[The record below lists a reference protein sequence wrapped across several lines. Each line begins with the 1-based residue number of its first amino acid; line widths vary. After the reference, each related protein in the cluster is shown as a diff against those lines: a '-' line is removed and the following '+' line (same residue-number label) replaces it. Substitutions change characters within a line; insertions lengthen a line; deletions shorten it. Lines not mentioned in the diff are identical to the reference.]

1 MPKLPRDNSDS
12 SLHEKYKESDTKRRK
27 RMGRGGAGNDN
38 DKKKNLIE
46 YNYDESSE
54 SDESDDECM
63 FTGPVTRNRAKGLTS
78 NRSLPPKTKR
88 PRMEMDDDEEEDE
101 EEPTEEEE
109 AEDEEQE
116 DEMEDDEDEE
126 ASGLPPGTSLQINI
140 GSFQDKSA
148 AMVPKR
154 HDLKKEPEQVKRFVE
169 LVNKPI
175 EEIGIDAQ
183 IDHFKS
189 MDSVHQEQLL
199 DALERRPTATD
210 TGAQLMFRILTMKI
224 SPELQAMAL
233 AKYQALQNMDPST
246 SEYFKQRA
254 WLDKLCS
261 MPFGNYR
268 DLPVQLTRDGP
279 DQCATF
285 IQNARACLDKSV
297 FGQDEAKLQVLQWM
311 ANKIANPEANGKS
324 LLLVGPAGCGKC
336 HAKDTPILMANGTIK
351 MVQDIIVGDY
361 IMGDDSKPRQVLSL
375 GQGKDMMYDV
385 IPVKGEKYTV
395 NSEHILC
402 LKQSGRGAIKVINR
416 KNITYKT
423 IRIDNINKCIA
434 YKTFKTYDDAEDY
447 LNSFTEEDNI
457 IEISVKDYLLL
468 SNDMKKMLKGYSK
481 GVEFPYIEPLFDPY
495 IIGLWLGDGSS
506 DRSSIT
512 SQDAEIINYLQKNLP
527 QYNLMLSYY
536 SQYDYRI
543 RAIYKGKKNNVFLEV
558 LKQLNMLNNKHIP
571 DHFKCNSRDVRLKLL
586 AGLIDTDGYVNNN
599 TVEITQKNTRLAD
612 DIVYLARSLGFAAYC
627 RDKKSSWT
635 YKGVKN
641 TDNYK
646 CITISGNTSDIP
658 IRIKRKIPNIRT
670 QIKDVLV
677 TGISIKEVGY
687 GDYFGFTIDGNNRYL
702 MGNFTVTHNTSL
714 IKNGI
719 AQALGWPFQFI
730 SLGGDS
736 DASTYTGHQLVYE
749 SSHPG
754 KIVNSLIGAKS
765 MSMILMFDEVD
776 KISTTPKGEEVQNLL
791 VHLTDPVQNSLFEDK
806 YLAGVPI
813 DLSKVMF
820 IFSAN
825 NISKIDRILLDRMN
839 VIQLK
844 GYSAKEKLVIA
855 ENYLLPEALQEVALT
870 ERVSIPKDVLEH
882 LINVYASDDTGVREL
897 KRCIEAVVQK
907 INMLRMYNSKEL
919 PFYIKDFS
927 LPFIVKREHV
937 ELFLK
942 KRKERDDGI
951 PFGMYI

>member
-12 SLHEKYKESDTKRRK
+12 SLHEKSDTKRRK

-54 SDESDDECM
+54 SDESSDECM
-63 FTGPVTRNRAKGLTS
+63 IVGPITRNRAKGLSMSRS
-78 NRSLPPKTKR
+78 NKTVPPNKKR
-88 PRMEMDDDEEEDE
+88 RRLEKEEMEDDEEEE
-101 EEPTEEEE
+101 VEL
-109 AEDEEQE
+109 EDEE
-116 DEMEDDEDEE
+116 DEEDDEEMEDEE

-169 LVNKPI
+169 LVSKPI
-175 EEIGIDAQ
+175 EEVGIDAQ

-189 MDSVHQEQLL
+189 MDAGHQTQLL
-199 DALERRPTATD
+199 EALERRPVATD
-210 TGAQLMFRILTMKI
+210 TGAQMMFKILTMKI
-224 SPELQAMAL
+224 GPELQAMAL
-233 AKYQALQNMDPST
+233 AKYQALQTMDPST

-254 WLDKLCS
+254 WLDKFCS

-279 DQCATF
+279 DHCATF
-285 IQNARACLDKSV
+285 IQQARACLDKSV

-324 LLLVGPAGCGKC
+324 LLLVGPAGCGK
-336 HAKDTPILMANGTIK
+336 
-351 MVQDIIVGDY
+351 
-361 IMGDDSKPRQVLSL
+361 
-375 GQGKDMMYDV
+375 
-385 IPVKGEKYTV
+385 
-395 NSEHILC
+395 
-402 LKQSGRGAIKVINR
+402 
-416 KNITYKT
+416 
-423 IRIDNINKCIA
+423 
-434 YKTFKTYDDAEDY
+434 
-447 LNSFTEEDNI
+447 
-457 IEISVKDYLLL
+457 
-468 SNDMKKMLKGYSK
+468 
-481 GVEFPYIEPLFDPY
+481 
-495 IIGLWLGDGSS
+495 
-506 DRSSIT
+506 
-512 SQDAEIINYLQKNLP
+512 
-527 QYNLMLSYY
+527 
-536 SQYDYRI
+536 
-543 RAIYKGKKNNVFLEV
+543 
-558 LKQLNMLNNKHIP
+558 
-571 DHFKCNSRDVRLKLL
+571 
-586 AGLIDTDGYVNNN
+586 
-599 TVEITQKNTRLAD
+599 
-612 DIVYLARSLGFAAYC
+612 
-627 RDKKSSWT
+627 
-635 YKGVKN
+635 
-641 TDNYK
+641 
-646 CITISGNTSDIP
+646 
-658 IRIKRKIPNIRT
+658 
-670 QIKDVLV
+670 
-677 TGISIKEVGY
+677 
-687 GDYFGFTIDGNNRYL
+687 
-702 MGNFTVTHNTSL
+702 TSL

-776 KISTTPKGEEVQNLL
+776 KISATPKGEEVQNLL
-791 VHLTDPVQNSLFEDK
+791 IHLTDPIQNSLFEDK

-870 ERVSIPKDVLEH
+870 ERVSVPKDVLEH
-882 LINVYASDDTGVREL
+882 IINIYASDDTGVREL

-919 PFYIKDFS
+919 PFYIKDFC

-951 PFGMYI
+951 PFGMYV

>member
-54 SDESDDECM
+54 SDESSDECM
-63 FTGPVTRNRAKGLTS
+63 IVGPITRNRAKGLTS

-101 EEPTEEEE
+101 DEEEPTEEEE

-116 DEMEDDEDEE
+116 DEMEDEDEE

-189 MDSVHQEQLL
+189 MDSVHQQQLL

-324 LLLVGPAGCGKC
+324 LLLVGPAGIGKT
-336 HAKDTPILMANGTIK
+336 AM
-351 MVQDIIVGDY
+351 
-361 IMGDDSKPRQVLSL
+361 
-375 GQGKDMMYDV
+375 
-385 IPVKGEKYTV
+385 
-395 NSEHILC
+395 
-402 LKQSGRGAIKVINR
+402 
-416 KNITYKT
+416 
-423 IRIDNINKCIA
+423 
-434 YKTFKTYDDAEDY
+434 
-447 LNSFTEEDNI
+447 
-457 IEISVKDYLLL
+457 
-468 SNDMKKMLKGYSK
+468 
-481 GVEFPYIEPLFDPY
+481 
-495 IIGLWLGDGSS
+495 
-506 DRSSIT
+506 
-512 SQDAEIINYLQKNLP
+512 
-527 QYNLMLSYY
+527 
-536 SQYDYRI
+536 
-543 RAIYKGKKNNVFLEV
+543 
-558 LKQLNMLNNKHIP
+558 
-571 DHFKCNSRDVRLKLL
+571 
-586 AGLIDTDGYVNNN
+586 
-599 TVEITQKNTRLAD
+599 
-612 DIVYLARSLGFAAYC
+612 
-627 RDKKSSWT
+627 
-635 YKGVKN
+635 
-641 TDNYK
+641 
-646 CITISGNTSDIP
+646 
-658 IRIKRKIPNIRT
+658 
-670 QIKDVLV
+670 
-677 TGISIKEVGY
+677 
-687 GDYFGFTIDGNNRYL
+687 
-702 MGNFTVTHNTSL
+702 

-749 SSHPG
+749 SSHAG

>member
-1 MPKLPRDNSDS
+1 M
-12 SLHEKYKESDTKRRK
+12 
-27 RMGRGGAGNDN
+27 
-38 DKKKNLIE
+38 
-46 YNYDESSE
+46 
-54 SDESDDECM
+54 
-63 FTGPVTRNRAKGLTS
+63 
-78 NRSLPPKTKR
+78 
-88 PRMEMDDDEEEDE
+88 
-101 EEPTEEEE
+101 
-109 AEDEEQE
+109 
-116 DEMEDDEDEE
+116 
-126 ASGLPPGTSLQINI
+126 
-140 GSFQDKSA
+140 
-148 AMVPKR
+148 
-154 HDLKKEPEQVKRFVE
+154 E

-189 MDSVHQEQLL
+189 MDSVHQQQLL

-324 LLLVGPAGCGKC
+324 LLLVGPAGCGK
-336 HAKDTPILMANGTIK
+336 
-351 MVQDIIVGDY
+351 
-361 IMGDDSKPRQVLSL
+361 
-375 GQGKDMMYDV
+375 
-385 IPVKGEKYTV
+385 
-395 NSEHILC
+395 
-402 LKQSGRGAIKVINR
+402 
-416 KNITYKT
+416 
-423 IRIDNINKCIA
+423 
-434 YKTFKTYDDAEDY
+434 
-447 LNSFTEEDNI
+447 
-457 IEISVKDYLLL
+457 
-468 SNDMKKMLKGYSK
+468 
-481 GVEFPYIEPLFDPY
+481 
-495 IIGLWLGDGSS
+495 
-506 DRSSIT
+506 
-512 SQDAEIINYLQKNLP
+512 
-527 QYNLMLSYY
+527 
-536 SQYDYRI
+536 
-543 RAIYKGKKNNVFLEV
+543 
-558 LKQLNMLNNKHIP
+558 
-571 DHFKCNSRDVRLKLL
+571 
-586 AGLIDTDGYVNNN
+586 
-599 TVEITQKNTRLAD
+599 
-612 DIVYLARSLGFAAYC
+612 
-627 RDKKSSWT
+627 
-635 YKGVKN
+635 
-641 TDNYK
+641 
-646 CITISGNTSDIP
+646 
-658 IRIKRKIPNIRT
+658 
-670 QIKDVLV
+670 
-677 TGISIKEVGY
+677 
-687 GDYFGFTIDGNNRYL
+687 
-702 MGNFTVTHNTSL
+702 TSL

-776 KISTTPKGEEVQNLL
+776 KISATPKGEEVQNLL

-825 NISKIDRILLDRMN
+825 NLSKIDRILLDRMN

-870 ERVSIPKDVLEH
+870 ERVSVPKDVLEH
-882 LINVYASDDTGVREL
+882 IIHVYASDDTGVREL

-919 PFYIKDFS
+919 PFYIKDFC

-942 KRKERDDGI
+942 KRKDRDDGI
-951 PFGMYI
+951 PFGMYV

>member
-101 EEPTEEEE
+101 EEPTEEE

-324 LLLVGPAGCGKC
+324 LLLVGPAGCGK
-336 HAKDTPILMANGTIK
+336 
-351 MVQDIIVGDY
+351 
-361 IMGDDSKPRQVLSL
+361 
-375 GQGKDMMYDV
+375 
-385 IPVKGEKYTV
+385 
-395 NSEHILC
+395 
-402 LKQSGRGAIKVINR
+402 
-416 KNITYKT
+416 
-423 IRIDNINKCIA
+423 
-434 YKTFKTYDDAEDY
+434 
-447 LNSFTEEDNI
+447 
-457 IEISVKDYLLL
+457 
-468 SNDMKKMLKGYSK
+468 
-481 GVEFPYIEPLFDPY
+481 
-495 IIGLWLGDGSS
+495 
-506 DRSSIT
+506 
-512 SQDAEIINYLQKNLP
+512 
-527 QYNLMLSYY
+527 
-536 SQYDYRI
+536 
-543 RAIYKGKKNNVFLEV
+543 
-558 LKQLNMLNNKHIP
+558 
-571 DHFKCNSRDVRLKLL
+571 
-586 AGLIDTDGYVNNN
+586 
-599 TVEITQKNTRLAD
+599 
-612 DIVYLARSLGFAAYC
+612 
-627 RDKKSSWT
+627 
-635 YKGVKN
+635 
-641 TDNYK
+641 
-646 CITISGNTSDIP
+646 
-658 IRIKRKIPNIRT
+658 
-670 QIKDVLV
+670 
-677 TGISIKEVGY
+677 
-687 GDYFGFTIDGNNRYL
+687 
-702 MGNFTVTHNTSL
+702 TSL

-919 PFYIKDFS
+919 PFYIKDFC

-942 KRKERDDGI
+942 KRKDRDDGI